1 MKTIKAGILILLL
14 SSLSATAADLPSI
27 KSAPLAAPKPIW
39 TGLHVGLNAGGKFGN
54 NNGWNSQTWNLWN
67 NPNFPADSVDYT
79 SQALLSGTTS
89 ISSVVGFIGG
99 GQIGYDWGVSLKD
112 MNFVAGVEVD
122 LQGIAES
129 TANNGHWLTAPYANS
144 YTSAGSIL
152 SNQQVSDNLSY
163 IGTVRGRFGY
173 LAMPTLLIYATGGLA
188 YGGVNFRFQNI
199 QTFQDH
205 LSLWNIVYG
214 QSSHSNTQVGWTAG
228 GGLEWMFLPN
238 WSAKAEYLYYD
249 LGPVGGTVIN
259 TSHGI
264 GSVLSG
270 LQSTTNFSGRVSGNI
285 ARLGVNYHINLGPE
299 PVMAKF

>member
-1 MKTIKAGILILLL
+1 MKTIKTAILILLL
-14 SSLSATAADLPSI
+14 SSLSAVAADLPSM

-39 TGLHVGLNAGGKFGN
+39 TGFHVGLNAGGKFGN
-54 NNGWNSQTWNLWN
+54 NNAWNSRTWNLWN
-67 NPNFPADSVDYT
+67 NPVFPADSVDYT
-79 SQALLSGTTS
+79 SQALLSGSTS
-89 ISSVVGFIGG
+89 TSNAVGFIGG

-112 MNFVAGVEVD
+112 LNFVAGAEVD

-129 TANNGHWLTAPYANS
+129 TANNGHWLMAPYANS

-152 SNQQVSDNLSY
+152 SNQQASDNLSY

-188 YGGVNFRFQNI
+188 YGGVNARVQNT

-205 LSLWNIVYG
+205 LGPWNIVYG
-214 QSSHSNTQVGWTAG
+214 QSSHSHTQVGWTAG
-228 GGLEWMFLPN
+228 GGLEWMFMPN
-238 WSAKAEYLYYD
+238 WSAKAEYLHYD
-249 LGPVGGTVIN
+249 LGSVSGIVIN
-259 TSHGI
+259 TSYGI

-285 ARLGVNYHINLGPE
+285 ARLGVNYHTNLGPE
-299 PVMAKF
+299 TVIAKF